1 MPGPA
6 MTDAPDLYATLGVG
20 RSATDIE
27 VKRGVSSGAQRQQG
41 PGRSTARLP
50 PSAFCRRCPS
60 SSLGPHGASLE
71 SCCG

>member
-6 MTDAPDLYATLGVG
+6 MENAPDLYATLGVG

-27 VKRGVSSGAQRQQG
+27 VRRLTSSGAQRQQG
-41 PGRSTARLP
+41 PQARRRPRP

-60 SSLGPHGASLE
+60 SSLGPHIA
-71 SCCG
+71 